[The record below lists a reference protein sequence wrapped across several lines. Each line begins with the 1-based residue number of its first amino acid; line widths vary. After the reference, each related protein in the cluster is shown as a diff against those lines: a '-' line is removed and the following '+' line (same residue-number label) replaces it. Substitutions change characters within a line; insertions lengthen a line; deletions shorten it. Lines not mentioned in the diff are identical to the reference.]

1 MDEDVTAE
9 SFPGTLE
16 SLTASMDLPGY
27 IADMARLEWVLYQ
40 KKVEADDPNRQV
52 RTVTVNPTLTIVP
65 VHWKNLATFI
75 RSKATDA
82 SPVNEPAHVMIW
94 RHPKSGDLHCQEAL
108 DIDLLALKLIV
119 ECIDPKDAATLGKVT
134 PGDIQTAIDQ
144 AISQGLLL
152 SPGSRI
158 RRVPRPVEKV
168 DPSLASFLSTDM
180 FTLQWHVTQ
189 ACDLH
194 CKHCYDRSD
203 RAPMALGTAM
213 VILDDLYD
221 FCRRMHVRGQVTFTG
236 GNPLLYPH
244 LDDVYR
250 TASDYGFGI
259 AILGNPT
266 PLDRIRQLLEIAR
279 PLYFQISLEGLAE
292 HNDAIRGKG
301 HFIRSLAFLDG
312 LRSLDIYT
320 MVMLTLT
327 RDNLAQVLP
336 LAELLKDKAD
346 FFTFNRLS
354 TVGEGAK
361 LLMPERAAFESFLR
375 KYATA
380 AAKSPKMGLK
390 DNLLNIIRREKG
402 SAPFG
407 GCTGHGCGAAF
418 NFLALLPD
426 GEVHA
431 CRKFPSLVGTIIENS
446 LYDIYHS
453 ELAERYRTGSR
464 ACRDCS
470 LNVVCRGCLAI
481 AHSRGLDVF
490 TDKDPFC
497 FASRELCGE

>member
-1 MDEDVTAE
+1 MEEDVGIE

-16 SLTASMDLPGY
+16 SQTASMDLPGY
-27 IADMARLEWVLYQ
+27 IADLARLEWVLHQ
-40 KKVEADDPNRQV
+40 KKAETDSSNRQV

-75 RSKATDA
+75 RSNATGA
-82 SPVNEPAHVMIW
+82 TPLNEPAHVMIW
-94 RHPKSGDLHCQEAL
+94 RHPKSGDLHCQEAV

-119 ECIDPKDAATLGKVT
+119 EQIDPKDAATLGKVT
-134 PGDIQTAIDQ
+134 PGDIQIAIDQ
-144 AISQGLLL
+144 AASQGLLL

-158 RRVPRPVEKV
+158 RREPQPVGKV
-168 DPSLASFLSTDM
+168 DPSMGSFLSTNT

-194 CKHCYDRSD
+194 CKHCYDRSE
-203 RAPMALGTAM
+203 RAPMALDTATA
-213 VILDDLYD
+213 ILDDFYD

-244 LDDVYR
+244 LDDIYR
-250 TASDYGFGI
+250 AASDYDFGI
-259 AILGNPT
+259 AILGNPA
-266 PLDRIRQLLEIAR
+266 PLARIRQLLEIAR

-301 HFIRSLAFLDG
+301 HFTRSLDFLDG

-336 LAELLKDKAD
+336 LAELLKDRAD
-346 FFTFNRLS
+346 LFTFNRLS
-354 TVGEGAK
+354 AVGEGAK
-361 LLMPERAAFESFLR
+361 LLMPDKAAFESFLR
-375 KYATA
+375 KYVA
-380 AAKSPKMGLK
+380 AAATNPKMGLK
-390 DNLLNIIRREKG
+390 DNLINIIRREKD
-402 SAPFG
+402 ATPFG
-407 GCTGHGCGAAF
+407 GCAGHGCGAAF

-431 CRKFPSLVGTIIENS
+431 CRKFPSLIGNIEKNS
-446 LYDIYHS
+446 LYDIYHGA
-453 ELAERYRTGSR
+453 LAERYRTGSQ
-464 ACRDCS
+464 ACRNCS
-470 LNVVCRGCLAI
+470 LNTVCRGCLAI
-481 AHSRGLDVF
+481 DHSLGLDVF

-497 FASRELCGE
+497 FAPQQVTGK